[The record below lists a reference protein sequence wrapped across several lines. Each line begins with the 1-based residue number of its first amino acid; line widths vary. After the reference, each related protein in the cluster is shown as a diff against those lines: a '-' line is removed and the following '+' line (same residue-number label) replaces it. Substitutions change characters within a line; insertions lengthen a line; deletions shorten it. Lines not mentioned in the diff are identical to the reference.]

1 MSGVSELH
9 IVEGGDHSLLV
20 TKRRLKDASET
31 QADVDRRI
39 LQRIHGFVTE
49 HAAAAA

>member
-1 MSGVSELH
+1 MSGLSELY

-20 TKRRLKDASET
+20 TKRRLKDARET
-31 QADVDRRI
+31 LADVDRRI

-49 HAAAAA
+49 QAAAAA